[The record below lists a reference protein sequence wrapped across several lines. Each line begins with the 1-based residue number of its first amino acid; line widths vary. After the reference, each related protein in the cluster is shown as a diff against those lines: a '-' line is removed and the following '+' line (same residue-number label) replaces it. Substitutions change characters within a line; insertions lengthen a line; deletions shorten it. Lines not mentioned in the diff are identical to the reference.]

1 MLIRIKQDADLES
14 IFTKLLPVCDFKF
27 GLQQL
32 PVPYKE
38 FAIIDLYQN
47 WQVGFLLL
55 FLLEFF
61 FFITITKKFNGF
73 FSFNIPLMDPDPWG
87 KLNADPDPQLC
98 FKF

>member
-1 MLIRIKQDADLES
+1 MRIWNPSLQNCYRYVTSNLVYNNYRYR
-14 IFTKLLPVCDFKF
+14 LP
-27 GLQQL
+27 
-32 PVPYKE
+32 YEE

-73 FSFNIPLMDPDPWG
+73 FSFNFPLMDPDPWG

-98 FKF
+98 FNF